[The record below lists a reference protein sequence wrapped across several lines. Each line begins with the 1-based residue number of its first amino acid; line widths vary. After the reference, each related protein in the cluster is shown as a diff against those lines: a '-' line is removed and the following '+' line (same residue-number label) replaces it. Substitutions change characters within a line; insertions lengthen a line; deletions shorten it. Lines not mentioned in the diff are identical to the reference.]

1 MQVSMQQP
9 LSEQWMEEPVVGSEP
24 FVRAVNP
31 TFRDFLP
38 ANEARRMGNLMKR
51 ALVTAL
57 KVLADTG
64 IEHPDAIITGTS
76 LGCMESTEKFLGA
89 LVENGE
95 QTLSPTFFMQ
105 STHNTV
111 GSALGI
117 HTKSHGY
124 NTTYSHGTMSFDMAL
139 QDCLMQMQLGKITT
153 ALVGGHDEMMDSY
166 FDMLRKAGYVGL
178 EGMVPCG
185 EVAVSMMVSTND
197 SADRLCEIAGMCIFN
212 SQSADDI
219 KVRIESML
227 SEASMTAADIS
238 AVMTGV
244 NGNAANDSF
253 YTTMVETAIP
263 GVPHL
268 RYKHLFGEN
277 FTASA
282 FGVYAAAHCLKRGYV
297 PPFMYCGDRP
307 LTMEAP
313 QGILLCNHAADGE
326 TSLIILK

>member
-1 MQVSMQQP
+1 
-9 LSEQWMEEPVVGSEP
+9 MEEPVVGSEP

-124 NTTYSHGTMSFDMAL
+124 NTT
-139 QDCLMQMQLGKITT
+139 
-153 ALVGGHDEMMDSY
+153 
-166 FDMLRKAGYVGL
+166 
-178 EGMVPCG
+178 
-185 EVAVSMMVSTND
+185 
-197 SADRLCEIAGMCIFN
+197 
-212 SQSADDI
+212 
-219 KVRIESML
+219 
-227 SEASMTAADIS
+227 
-238 AVMTGV
+238 
-244 NGNAANDSF
+244 
-253 YTTMVETAIP
+253 
-263 GVPHL
+263 
-268 RYKHLFGEN
+268 
-277 FTASA
+277 
-282 FGVYAAAHCLKRGYV
+282 
-297 PPFMYCGDRP
+297 
-307 LTMEAP
+307 
-313 QGILLCNHAADGE
+313 
-326 TSLIILK
+326 